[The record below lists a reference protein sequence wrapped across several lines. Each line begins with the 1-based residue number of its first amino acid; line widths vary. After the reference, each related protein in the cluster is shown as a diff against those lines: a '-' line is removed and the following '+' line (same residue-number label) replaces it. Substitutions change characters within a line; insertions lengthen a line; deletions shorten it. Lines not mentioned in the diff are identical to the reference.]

1 MFLER
6 LVKIFSA
13 LIVVFLFG
21 YGAYLSFS
29 IFVWKDIYKELPVQE
44 RTIKLVNAKTGL
56 EEEIVYKKQALK
68 DGQPFAFLL
77 LGTDSETIEHG
88 RSDSIMLAVVEPK
101 KNTLNLVSVP
111 RDTWML
117 NKATG
122 KNDKATHAFN
132 KGVSNTIDSLENYF
146 QIPIDYYA
154 LINMNGFIEMINAI
168 GGIDINVEKE
178 MQFYDRITH
187 QYVRIKPGMRHLD
200 GNETINYAR
209 FRGDGEGDFG
219 RNRRQRQVLVEII
232 KQSTDLQNIKKIN
245 ELTGI
250 LKDNFRTNVKSS
262 AIPLLLGQL
271 EYDDTLKINQV
282 ELQGNP
288 AREGRMSVV
297 KVDEEERLKVSTEL
311 QQKLDLYKN

>member
-6 LVKIFSA
+6 LVKVFSA

-29 IFVWKDIYKELPVQE
+29 IFVWKDVYKELPVQE
-44 RTIKLVNAKTGL
+44 KTIKLINAETGL
-56 EEEIVYKKQALK
+56 EEIVYKKQALK

-77 LGTDSETIEHG
+77 LGTDSDTIEHG
-88 RSDSIMLAVVEPK
+88 RSDSIIIAVVEPK

-122 KNDKATHAFN
+122 KYDKATHAFN

-154 LINMNGFIEMINAI
+154 SINMNGFIEMINAI
-168 GGIDINVEKE
+168 GGLDITVEKE
-178 MQFYDRITH
+178 MQFYDRITN
-187 QYVRIKPGMRHLD
+187 QYVRIKKGTHHLN

-219 RNRRQRQVLVEII
+219 RNRRQRQVMVEII
-232 KQSTDLQNIKKIN
+232 KQSADLQNIKKIN

-262 AIPLLLGQL
+262 AIPLFLGQL

-297 KVDEEERLKVSTEL
+297 KIDEEERIKVSKEL